1 MNYCGGCAR
10 NAGLKQVIDR
20 VPKLKVIDLSLIHI
34 YQHQA
39 QHLGHPDGLAGD
51 GPVEQIQAVGA
62 QTLDPEAAHAVPQ
75 EVEAGVLTVESPGLG
90 YHKNDQQQADEVPQ
104 ALVQEGGM
112 YLHQLPGSGGQLHA
126 PGHGGFR
133 TKGLAVQEIAPA
145 ADGLAD
151 EQPHD
156 HQVHHGPQLDMA
168 AAAQDNGHD
177 DHSDDAA
184 VDGQAAV
191 PDGDGLGPAEPA
203 LVVLELAEIEQNVID
218 PRADDAAGNA
228 PCLLYTSTSISCNK
242 KEPSGSCSDSIPF
255 YPLPPLRSWPTI
267 SA

>member
-1 MNYCGGCAR
+1 ME
-10 NAGLKQVIDR
+10 LDVVKQHRQSGD
-20 VPKLKVIDLSLIHI
+20 H
-34 YQHQA
+34 QHQA

-62 QTLDPEAAHAVPQ
+62 QALDPEAAHAVPQ
-75 EVEAGVLTVESPGLG
+75 EVEAGVLTVEPPGLG

-133 TKGLAVQEIAPA
+133 AKGLAVQEIAPA

-191 PDGDGLGPAEPA
+191 PDGDGLGPAEPV

-228 PCLLYTSTSISCNK
+228 PQQPVDQVILADAVFRALAHA
-242 KEPSGSCSDSIPF
+242 
-255 YPLPPLRSWPTI
+255 PPQGHQHAQGDEDAVPVDAVADVDGLG
-267 SA
+267 A